1 MKGPSKDGITST
13 REFNLDFL
21 FAQRD
26 LLLAKRAQ
34 LSGQAT
40 RLENEANALIEDA
53 EMGDVQFDEEGGE
66 GDTLVVEREQDLVL
80 SASARQSI
88 EEIDAALDRMK
99 IGEYGYSVIS
109 GLPIPKERLKAMPEA
124 TQLVTELAG
133 GFGRR

>member
-1 MKGPSKDGITST
+1 MLFRSST
-13 REFNLDFL
+13 KEFDLKFL
-21 FAQRD
+21 FELRD
-26 LLLAKRAQ
+26 ALLAKRAQ
-34 LSGQAT
+34 LSGQVT

-88 EEIDAALDRMK
+88 EDIDAALERMK
-99 IGEYGYSVIS
+99 KGEYGYSELS
-109 GLPIPKERLKAMPEA
+109 GQPIPRERLRAMPEA